1 MIVRKL
7 QPKPSPAPSPKPN
20 THPVMY
26 GCNTSVMIAHGN
38 THMMISH
45 ANTHIKES
53 EGMIHMVDAAHG
65 NTHVKISH
73 GNTYIVIGNTHIT
86 IGNTHTIH
94 TGNIH
99 RLKATTNVVPPGA
112 VIPGVL
118 PPLPSVV
125 INERTLIFRMDSRT
139 LWTRYALGMINYSVS
154 DFGGMPSTPQVESNL
169 SRNAAAVGNYF
180 VPYYGLTA
188 GTKIGDLLAV
198 LVRNG
203 TKIVQAIKARGD
215 YDVYK
220 EIWFREID
228 SLVNYLNEINP
239 SQYPKDLLKEMFINL
254 TNFWVEDFEARFN
267 QDFAADAIALD
278 NILKVAVIGIPDHA
292 NKGYSSIA
300 DILSRGI
307 ISQFP
312 LSFVE

>member
-7 QPKPSPAPSPKPN
+7 QPKPKPN
-20 THPVMY
+20 TESIMY

-38 THMMISH
+38 TH
-45 ANTHIKES
+45 T
-53 EGMIHMVDAAHG
+53 
-65 NTHVKISH
+65 
-73 GNTYIVIGNTHIT
+73 
-86 IGNTHTIH
+86 
-94 TGNIH
+94 
-99 RLKATTNVVPPGA
+99 LKADAVVVAPGA
-112 VIPGVL
+112 ITPGIL

-154 DFGGMPSTPQVESNL
+154 DFGDLSSTPQVEANL
-169 SRNAAAVGNYF
+169 ARNAAAVGNYF
-180 VPYYGLTA
+180 VPYYGITA
-188 GTKIGDLLAV
+188 GTKIGDLLV
-198 LVRNG
+198 VIVKNG
-203 TKIVQAIKARGD
+203 AKIVQTIKVGGD

-220 EIWFREID
+220 EVWYREII
-228 SLVNYLNEINP
+228 SLTEYLNQLNP
-239 SQYPKDLLKEMFINL
+239 SQYPKDLLTEMFTNL
-254 TNFWVEDFEARFN
+254 TNFWVEDFDARIKK
-267 QDFAADAIALD
+267 DFAADAIALD

-312 LSFVE
+312 LSFTE